1 MNASDR
7 RQRVPPAEK
16 AKIAADLSND
26 QGDFFALARLQRS
39 AGMTISLAPLPA
51 LRGRCRFRL
60 HLYRRSAGMSISL
73 APLPA
78 LRGDVDFAC
87 TSTGAPRAPASA
99 CRRALSHLSA
109 RAPCICARAQGAMDE
124 ARRRF
129 TPSRFIADGAPAMEI
144 WTARAVP
151 GGSAASGAHFRA
163 PVRAQRM
170 GSFICWSWASV
181 AASMT
186 ESAFDGSMTGRSMS

>member
-39 AGMTISLAPLPA
+39 AGM
-51 LRGRCRFRL
+51 
-60 HLYRRSAGMSISL
+60 SISL

-78 LRGDVDFAC
+78 PRGDVDFACTSTGAPRRCRFRSHLYRRSAGDVDFAC
-87 TSTGAPRAPASA
+87 TSTGAPRAPAVA

-163 PVRAQRM
+163 LVRAQRM